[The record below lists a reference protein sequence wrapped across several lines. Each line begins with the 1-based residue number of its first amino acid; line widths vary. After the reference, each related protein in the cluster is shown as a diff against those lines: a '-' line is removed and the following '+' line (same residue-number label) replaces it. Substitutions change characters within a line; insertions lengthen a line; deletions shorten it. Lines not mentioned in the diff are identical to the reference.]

1 LNCNRVILEISN
13 YIDGDLDAPLKLEIE
28 QHLERCGDCMLV
40 VSQTKLTI
48 DIFCDSQ
55 HVELPPDV
63 KIRLHEMLQRKIL
76 NPGF

>member
-1 LNCNRVILEISN
+1 MNCNRVILEISN
-13 YIDGDLDAPLKLEIE
+13 YIDGDLDAPLKVEIE
-28 QHLERCGDCMLV
+28 QHLEHCGDCMLV

-48 DIFCDSQ
+48 EIFCDSQ

-63 KIRLHEMLQRKIL
+63 KIRLHEALQRKIL